1 MKIEASGEL
10 QTQAHEHACIHTR
23 VQIYA
28 YIYIRKFKI
37 NNKAKI
43 SEFWNLSTNVTQ
55 ENVQHKLCLNH
66 PVKVT
71 ALDMILHLLQSTNNF
86 KTHAKSTRAS

>member
-55 ENVQHKLCLNH
+55 ENVQLRSQIMSE
-66 PVKVT
+66 PSS
-71 ALDMILHLLQSTNNF
+71 QGYST
-86 KTHAKSTRAS
+86 